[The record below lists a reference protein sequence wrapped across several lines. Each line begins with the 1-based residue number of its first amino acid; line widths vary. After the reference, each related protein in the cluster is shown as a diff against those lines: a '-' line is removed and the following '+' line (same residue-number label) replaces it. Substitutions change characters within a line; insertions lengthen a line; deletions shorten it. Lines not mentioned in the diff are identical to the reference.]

1 MLISN
6 ENSIPKFEHLKDI
19 KFPPYFEKTLDNG
32 IKLFVVE
39 DSEFPLVTTRFVFKT
54 GAFFDMGFKPG
65 VAYLTSRLINKGTKK
80 FSATELSE
88 QIDYY
93 GAVVSTG
100 CGYDATYIYSN
111 CMKKYLNEIFGLVS
125 DIVWQP
131 AFEQAELDREKYQLL
146 NSIISDLD
154 EADYLAERLFKKS
167 VYKNTPYSLNIKGN
181 EDSVNLITR
190 NDIVNFYEKYYRPDN
205 LILAVVGDITVNEVE
220 ELIASKFVRL
230 VGGGKVERQTVNL
243 SKEEGINVYLVE
255 KKGAV
260 QSEIQIGHIGVT
272 CDNPD
277 YIKIYVMNMILGG
290 YFTSRI
296 NRNLR
301 ESHGY
306 TYGSRSSFSYY
317 KWAGDFCVETNVK
330 TEQTRAAVDEVL
342 KEINKIRTELV
353 EEEELETV
361 KNYVMGNFPLQFE
374 TANAI
379 ATHIINLEFYEL
391 EKDYYDTFISKV
403 NNVSREDVLEV
414 ASKYLDPDNISICIS
429 GNLDKLVRDFESLGK
444 VQVITNIKDL
454 Q

>member
-6 ENSIPKFEHLKDI
+6 EDLIPKFEHLKDV
-19 KFPPYFEKTLDNG
+19 KFPPYFEKTLANG
-32 IKLFVVE
+32 IKLFIVE

-54 GAFFDMGFKPG
+54 GAFFDTGFKSG
-65 VAYLTSRLINKGTKK
+65 VAHLVSKLLTQGTKK
-80 FSATELSE
+80 LSATELSE

-111 CMKKYLNEIFGLVS
+111 CMKKYLNEVFELVS

-131 AFEQAELDREKYQLL
+131 AFEQSELDRKKYQLL
-146 NSIISDLD
+146 NFIISEFD

-167 VYKNTPYSLNIKGN
+167 VYKNTPYSFDVKGN
-181 EDSVNLITR
+181 EDSVNSITR
-190 NDIVNFYEKYYRPDN
+190 NDIVNFYEKYYKPDN
-205 LILAVVGDITVNEVE
+205 LILAVVGDITVGEVE
-220 ELIASKFVRL
+220 ELITSKFIEVPSIGEVR
-230 VGGGKVERQTVNL
+230 KQTVSL
-243 SKEEGINVYLVE
+243 SKEQGINIYLVE

-260 QSEIQIGHIGVT
+260 QSEIQMGHIGVT
-272 CDNPD
+272 RDNPD

-301 ESHGY
+301 EIHGY
-306 TYGSRSSFSYY
+306 TYGARSSFSYY

-330 TEQTRAAVDEVL
+330 TEQTRAAVEEVL
-342 KEINKIRTELV
+342 KEINKMRANFV
-353 EEEELETV
+353 KEEELETV
-361 KNYVMGNFPLQFE
+361 KNYVTGNFPLQFE

-391 EKDYYDTFISKV
+391 EKNYYDTFISKV
-403 NNVSREDVLEV
+403 NSVSREDVLEV
-414 ASKYLDPDNISICIS
+414 ANKYLDSDNISICIS
-429 GNLDKLVRDFESLGK
+429 GEVDKLVKDFESLGTIK
-444 VQVITNIKDL
+444 VITNIKDL

>member
-1 MLISN
+1 MLN
-6 ENSIPKFEHLKDI
+6 KNLIPKFEHLKDI
-19 KFPPYFEKTLDNG
+19 KFPPYFEKTLNNG

-39 DSEFPLVTTRFVFKT
+39 DSEYPLVTTRFVFKT
-54 GAFFDMGFKPG
+54 GAFFDAGFKSG
-65 VAYLTSRLINKGTKK
+65 VAHLVSKLLNKGTKR

-100 CGYDATYIYSN
+100 CGYDASYIYSN
-111 CMKKYLNEIFGLVS
+111 CMKKYLNEVFELVS

-131 AFEQAELDREKYQLL
+131 AFEQSELDREKYQLL
-146 NSIISDLD
+146 NIIMSDFD

-167 VYKNTPYSLNIKGN
+167 VYKETPYSFNIKGN
-181 EDSVNLITR
+181 EESVNLITR
-190 NDIVNFYEKYYRPDN
+190 DDITNFYQKYYTPDN
-205 LILAVVGDITVNEVE
+205 LILAVVGDVTVGEVE
-220 ELIASKFVRL
+220 ELIASRFVQL
-230 VGGGKVERQTVNL
+230 PAGEKAGKQTVTL

-260 QSEIQIGHIGVT
+260 QSEIQMGHIGVT
-272 CDNPD
+272 RDNPD

-301 ESHGY
+301 EVHGY
-306 TYGSRSSFSYY
+306 TYGARSSFNYY

-330 TEQTRAAVDEVL
+330 TEQSKAAVEEVL
-342 KEINKIRTELV
+342 KEIRKIKTEPV
-353 EEEELETV
+353 KDEELETI
-361 KNYVMGNFPLQFE
+361 KNYVMGNFPLQLE

-391 EKDYYDTFISKV
+391 EKDYYNTFIGKV
-403 NNVSREDVLEV
+403 NSVSREDVLEV
-414 ASKYLDPDNISICIS
+414 ANKYLDADNISICIS
-429 GNLDKLVRDFESLGK
+429 GEIDKLVKDFESIGK
-444 VQVITNIKDL
+444 TKVINIKDL